1 MSGNQGHIPG
11 VDEDEG
17 GHENH
22 ERWLL
27 TYADMITL
35 LVAFFMML
43 YSMSVMNLQK
53 FQEVAI
59 SIKSGFG
66 GEENAKRNKDI
77 IGVENSSG
85 VMPIKVEN
93 KVSKNE
99 SRVDESI
106 FAEVKQQIS
115 DLIVSKKLQNIM
127 DVKMREGNIYIVLLT
142 DKIFF
147 PQGDA
152 ILTDDAKAILK
163 DVGQIIEPLKKEI
176 SVEGFTASVP
186 PDSVKF
192 RSNWELSAA
201 RSITVINYFTSEC
214 SIEQK
219 RMSLTGYGEW
229 RPYFETELS
238 SEKNDR
244 VAIAIL
250 KKDFK
255 GGK

>member
-1 MSGNQGHIPG
+1 MSSGNQPNIPG
-11 VDEDEG
+11 VDSDEG

-43 YSMSVMNLQK
+43 YSMSIMDLKK
-53 FQEVAI
+53 FEEVAI
-59 SIKSGFG
+59 SIRSGFG
-66 GEENAKRNKDI
+66 GEDNIKRSKDI
-77 IGVENSSG
+77 IGVENSMG
-85 VMPIKVEN
+85 VVPIKVEN
-93 KVSKNE
+93 KQSQSE
-99 SRVDESI
+99 SESLSVL
-106 FAEVKQQIS
+106 AEVKQQIL
-115 DLIVSKKLQNIM
+115 DLVALKKLQNIV
-127 DVKMREGNIYIVLLT
+127 DVKMREGNIYIIMLT

-152 ILTDDAKAILK
+152 ILTEEAKLILK
-163 DVGQIIEPLKKEI
+163 DIGVILAPLKKEI
-176 SVEGFTASVP
+176 SVEGYTATVLP
-186 PDSVKF
+186 NAEKF
-192 RSNWELSAA
+192 KSNWELSAA
-201 RSITVINYFTSEC
+201 RSISVISYFSMEC
-214 SIEQK
+214 GIDQQ

-229 RPYFETELS
+229 RPYFTSELT

-250 KKDFK
+250 KRDLK

>member
-1 MSGNQGHIPG
+1 VSGQGHIPG

-17 GHENH
+17 AHENH

-66 GEENAKRNKDI
+66 GEDTKKISRQM
-77 IGVENSSG
+77 IGAENSMG
-85 VMPIKVEN
+85 VVPVKIEN
-93 KVSKNE
+93 KLGKNE
-99 SRVDESI
+99 SKDVSI
-106 FAEVKQQIS
+106 FAEVKQQIQ
-115 DLIVSKKLQNIM
+115 DLIMNKKLQNIM

-152 ILTDDAKAILK
+152 VLTDDAKSILK
-163 DVGQIIEPLKKEI
+163 DLGQIIEPLKKEV
-176 SVEGFTASVP
+176 SVEGYTATVP
-186 PDSVKF
+186 PDSLKF
-192 RSNWELSAA
+192 KSNWELSAA
-201 RSITVINYFTSEC
+201 RSITVINFFTAEC
-214 SIEQK
+214 GIEQQ

-229 RPYFETELS
+229 RPYFATELT

-255 GGK
+255 GEK

>member
-1 MSGNQGHIPG
+1 MSGNQGQIPG

-66 GEENAKRNKDI
+66 GEDMANKSQDM
-77 IGVENSSG
+77 IGVDNPTG
-85 VMPIKVEN
+85 VLPIKIDS
-93 KVSKNE
+93 KPAKNE
-99 SRVDESI
+99 IKVDASI
-106 FAEVKQQIS
+106 FADVKKQIS
-115 DLIVSKKLQNIM
+115 DLIINKKLQNIM

-152 ILTDDAKAILK
+152 ILTEDAKSILK
-163 DVGQIIEPLKKEI
+163 DVGQIIEPLRKEI
-176 SVEGFTASVP
+176 SVEGYTASVS
-186 PDSVKF
+186 PDSLKF

-201 RSITVINYFTSEC
+201 RSISVINFFTSEC

-229 RPYFETELS
+229 RPYFATELS